1 MEEHAGKP
9 SQITA
14 CGTPGKREE
23 EQRREERRSMWKG
36 KGEDSEGTRAEVQG
50 AVPADSIQALL
61 LFFSFRLSSAL

>member
-36 KGEDSEGTRAEVQG
+36 KGEDSEGTRAEVQ
-50 AVPADSIQALL
+50 VPADSIQALL
-61 LFFSFRLSSAL
+61 LFFPFFRLSSAL